1 LAPIGSTILVDHPAP
16 ATELCCYSLR

>member
-16 ATELCCYSLR
+16 ATEVCCYSLR